1 MYTLTFALGCCL
13 GVAIYQLL
21 SIIRANRIKV
31 YDKCET
37 IENCTVEILTDSKT
51 GECSVAWWR
60 GTAAD
65 EPKVRR

>member
-13 GVAIYQLL
+13 GGAIYRLL

-65 EPKVRR
+65 GPKVRE